1 MASAFDL
8 GTPEA
13 LAPGAQTAGITGSTQ
28 DKLAAFRSHASDDV
42 VRKIR
47 EATKLLEQKQAA
59 AAAAPEPPA
68 EEDHPSYMEDAAK
81 DVKAL
86 PEAHAPAPPAPP
98 APEPAPAADAAEAKR
113 IAEAEAKEGAAEEM
127 MAKAKACLLYT
138 SPSPRDATLSR
149 MPSSA

>member
-1 MASAFDL
+1 M
-8 GTPEA
+8 
-13 LAPGAQTAGITGSTQ
+13 PGAKTAGVVGNTQ

-81 DVKAL
+81 EVKAL
-86 PEAHAPAPPAPP
+86 PEAHAPAPPAPQEERYP
-98 APEPAPAADAAEAKR
+98 DVDAELLGEEIRRERTQIDGFDARATAVCDLL
-113 IAEAEAKEGAAEEM
+113 AEAERKLMEAERMEAA
-127 MAKAKACLLYT
+127 LLA
-138 SPSPRDATLSR
+138 DDGDE
-149 MPSSA
+149 

>member
-13 LAPGAQTAGITGSTQ
+13 LAPGAKTAGITGSTQ

-47 EATKLLEQKQAA
+47 EATKLLEQRQAA
-59 AAAAPEPPA
+59 QAAAPEPPA

-81 DVKAL
+81 EVKAL
-86 PEAHAPAPPAPP
+86 PEAHAAAP
-98 APEPAPAADAAEAKR
+98 
-113 IAEAEAKEGAAEEM
+113 
-127 MAKAKACLLYT
+127 
-138 SPSPRDATLSR
+138 
-149 MPSSA
+149 SAHES